1 MNGWRTKWCADGVTF
16 PREPLCAGRA
26 KLVRVIV
33 SAGLAAA
40 LAGNFAGCAGP
51 LEDRDARVSP
61 QRLRQAQALNL
72 DDFRKREAAGVITSE
87 LPGPTTP
94 AAEMPMKRPPVMAG
108 EVMEVSLEQV
118 RASALANNLSLKV
131 EVVSPSIVRERENAE
146 RAKFEA
152 VFRPS
157 VNLASQN
164 NPSFNSASVSDQQR
178 ASVGGGVDIPLRS
191 GGRAIV
197 DLAVVRSLTQSQFVT
212 ESASWSTDAQFSITQ
227 PLLRGGGEVYTTASI
242 RIAAYQT
249 EIAEAGTRLA
259 VINTL
264 AQADRAY
271 WLLYAVRR
279 ELDVRQQQ
287 YELAVTQWEQAKR
300 KVEAGSTPEI
310 EVTRAE
316 SGIASRL
323 EAIVVA
329 EANVLLQQR
338 ELKRLANIDGL
349 DVATATQI
357 KPMKPP
363 EPVQLSLDT
372 DMLQI
377 AALLA
382 RDELLQVE
390 LQILAD
396 AVGID
401 FSRNNALPQ
410 IDLIASAG
418 LGGLGRNLPSA
429 GDDVISTRFKTYQF
443 GLQGQIPIGNQAGES
458 RLRESIL
465 IRLQRIASKANRE
478 QTVRKE
484 VLDAV
489 DRIRSSWQRI
499 LAARQASILAERT
512 LRGEQRQFEA
522 GSRTST
528 DVLDAA
534 ARLADAQS
542 AEIRAL
548 ADYENAKVD
557 LAAATG
563 TVLGSAGVQW
573 QAVPA
578 PKTAEEFKPS
588 PHFNEVTR

>member
-1 MNGWRTKWCADGVTF
+1 MNGWRIKRCADDAVQANDR
-16 PREPLCAGRA
+16 PCARNETVMR
-26 KLVRVIV
+26 LVVC
-33 SAGLAAA
+33 AGLALG
-40 LAGNFAGCAGP
+40 LAGCIAGCTGP
-51 LEDRDARVSP
+51 LENRDARVSP
-61 QRLRQAQALNL
+61 QRLRQVEALKL
-72 DDFRKREAAGVITSE
+72 DDFRKKEAAGAAVAVE
-87 LPGPTTP
+87 LPGPGTP

-108 EVMEVSLEQV
+108 ESVEISLEQV
-118 RASALANNLSLKV
+118 RASAVANNLSLKV

-157 VNLASQN
+157 MNLASQN
-164 NPSFNSASVSDQQR
+164 DPSFNAANVNTQQR

-191 GGRAIV
+191 GGRTTV
-197 DLAVVRSLTQSQFVT
+197 ELAAVRNLTQSQFVT
-212 ESASWSTDAQFSITQ
+212 DAASWSTDAIFSISQ

-316 SGIASRL
+316 SGIASSL

-363 EPVQLSLDT
+363 EPVQLALDT
-372 DMLQI
+372 EMLQT

-401 FSRNNALPQ
+401 FSRNNTLPQ
-410 IDLIASAG
+410 IDVSASAG
-418 LGGLGRNLPSA
+418 LGGLGRNLPNA
-429 GDDVISTRFKTYQF
+429 GDDVLSTRFKTYRF
-443 GLQGQIPIGNQAGES
+443 GLNGQVPIGNQAAES
-458 RLRESIL
+458 QLRESIL
-465 IRLQRIASKANRE
+465 TRLQRIANKANRE

-534 ARLADAQS
+534 ARLANAQS
-542 AEIRAL
+542 SEIRAL
-548 ADYENAKVD
+548 TEYENAKVD

-578 PKTAEEFKPS
+578 PKTAEEQKPF
-588 PHFNEVTR
+588 PHIDD